1 MATVTEDLV
10 WNETHSSTGVSNWD
24 RTTASDDS
32 KASFA
37 TVSTGN
43 GNITFGLTNLSQ
55 TPTSITSVQ
64 MRHESNAGASA
75 TVVIDA
81 QMRNSSDSQLNQQ
94 YTSFSTATDNSVT
107 NMTVHTTNG
116 GTSAAWTESDINT
129 LRIYLKYHTE
139 SVTAGDSAID
149 HFYVRVI
156 YEAPDPVSGM
166 IKLNSGLVKL
176 NSGLVKIIG

>member
-1 MATVTEDLV
+1 MAQITEDLV

-43 GNITFGLTNLSQ
+43 GNITFGLTKLSQ
-55 TPTSITSVQ
+55 TPTSIVSVQ
-64 MRHESNAGASA
+64 MIHESQAGAAA

-94 YTSFSTATDNSVT
+94 YTSFSSTSDNVVTA
-107 NMTVHTTNG
+107 MTAHTTNG
-116 GTSAAWTESDINT
+116 GTSAAWTENDINT

-139 SVTAGDSAID
+139 SDPAGDSAID
-149 HFYVRVI
+149 YFYVRVI
-156 YEAPDPVSGM
+156 YDIEPGL
-166 IKLNSGLVKL
+166 IKLNSGKVKL
-176 NSGLVKIIG
+176 NSGKIKMVY

>member
-1 MATVTEDLV
+1 MATITEDLV
-10 WNETHSSTGVSNWD
+10 QSSVVSSTGVSNWD

-43 GNITFGLTNLSQ
+43 GNITFELTNLSQ
-55 TPTSITSVQ
+55 TPTSIQSVQ
-64 MRHESNAGASA
+64 MIHESQAGAAA

-94 YTSFSTATDNSVT
+94 YTSFSGTSDTVVTA
-107 NMTVHTTNG
+107 MTEHTTNG

-139 SVTAGDSAID
+139 AGAAGDSAID
-149 HFYVRVI
+149 HFYVRVK
-156 YEAPDPVSGM
+156 YTVADPVAGL
-166 IKLNSGLVKL
+166 IKLNSGMVKL
-176 NSGLVKIIG
+176 NLGQTKIIG

>member
-1 MATVTEDLV
+1 MAQITEDLV
-10 WNETHSSTGVSNWD
+10 WNETHSATNVSNWD

-37 TVSTGN
+37 TITQGD
-43 GNITFGLTNLSQ
+43 GNITFGLTNLTH

-64 MRHESNAGASA
+64 MIHESQANASV

-94 YTSFSTATDNSVT
+94 YTSFAGTSDTVVTD
-107 NMTVHTTNG
+107 MTVHTTNG
-116 GTSAAWTESDINT
+116 GTSAAWTENDINT
-129 LRIYLKYHTE
+129 LRIYLKYHTT
-139 SVTAGDSAID
+139 SGPSDDSYID

-156 YEAPDPVSGM
+156 YNAEAGLINVPSG
-166 IKLNSGLVKL
+166 IINLTSGILKLSL
-176 NSGLVKIIG
+176 